1 MDDFDITVVTVTRNA
16 ASVVRLTLESVMS
29 QKGIKIQHVLIDG
42 NSSDDTMDIVAEY
55 EIDIA
60 ISEIDSGI
68 YDAMEKSRKY
78 VKGDYVIYLNAGD
91 VFASED
97 VCFKAWMHGTK
108 YKLDLIYGNLLP
120 VYLNK
125 NDKHDHNAF
134 VVGKVLDLS
143 YINNRGQLYS
153 ESIHHQ
159 ATFYSKR
166 IIGRASYLCKEDLR
180 ASGEYHLLLD
190 AIFNHDAKLGH
201 IPITISRFA
210 LGGLSTG
217 NFAMEWKK
225 FNQAREVLRSKFFP
239 KGPDSLEFDLNE
251 FSKNT
256 KSKMRKKVQL
266 KLRIKLK
273 LKKSFV
279 NSIYESF
286 MFRVQ
291 SRIINSITPYIV
303 KIENQLDEISS
314 NGAKESHY
322 IKNQLDEIS
331 SNGAKESQYLEVLR
345 EIANLSVAVS
355 RLTHSQ
361 DRIENSLNTM
371 VKLEQYL
378 IAKSVKPTNFA
389 DAGYQV
395 YSQFNED
402 GLIQF
407 LVDRISDI
415 QMNFIELGCGDY
427 TEANTR
433 LLLERNGWKGLIVD
447 GDELLINRIV
457 NSGWYWRY
465 PVKAICSFVE
475 KESFSALIDGSLKN
489 YDVGLLS
496 IDIDGMEYW
505 IWKELKNYR
514 PTIVVI
520 EYNAIFGSEKCV
532 TVPYDASFSRHKA
545 HYSGLYSGASF
556 AALLKLGHEKGYVLL
571 GTNSGG
577 NNMFFVL
584 AHVAKKFGL
593 EEDLTFR
600 AATFRESRD
609 ADGRLTYLDSAEG
622 LKLISVHQIWNLE
635 SNSCK
640 SVKDEY
646 SLN

>member
-1 MDDFDITVVTVTRNA
+1 MNDFDITVVTVTRNA
-16 ASVVRLTLESVMS
+16 GPVVRLTLESVMS
-29 QKGIKIQHVLIDG
+29 QRGLNIQHVVIDG
-42 NSSDDTMDIVAEY
+42 NSNDDTMNIVAEY
-55 EIDIA
+55 DIDIA
-60 ISEIDSGI
+60 ISETDDGI

-78 VKGDYVIYLNAGD
+78 VKGDFVIYLNAGD

-97 VCFKAWMHGTK
+97 VCFNAWIHGSK
-108 YKLDLIYGNLLP
+108 YKLDLMYGNLLP

-125 NDKHDHNAF
+125 NDKHDHSAF
-134 VVGKVLDLS
+134 TPGKVLDLS
-143 YINNRGQLYS
+143 YINNRGQLYF

-166 IIGRASYLCKEDLR
+166 IISQASYSCTEDLI

-201 IPITISRFA
+201 IPLTISRFA

-225 FNQAREVLRSKFFP
+225 FNQAREILRSKFFP
-239 KGPDSLEFDLNE
+239 GGPNSLDYDLDE

-256 KSKMRKKVQL
+256 ESKTRKRVRL
-266 KLRIKLK
+266 KFRIKLM
-273 LKKSFV
+273 LKKSPV
-279 NSIYESF
+279 NSIYESI
-286 MFRVQ
+286 MFRIQ

-303 KIENQLDEISS
+303 KIENQLDEISHT
-314 NGAKESHY
+314 N
-322 IKNQLDEIS
+322 
-331 SNGAKESQYLEVLR
+331 AKESQVLEVIR
-345 EIANLSVAVS
+345 EIEKLNVAVS
-355 RLTHSQ
+355 LLVQNQ
-361 DRIENSLNTM
+361 DRLYKVTENYSRQIDNQNRIESSLNTM
-371 VKLEQYL
+371 MKLEQYL
-378 IAKSVKPTNFA
+378 IGKIVKPINFA

-395 YSQFNED
+395 YSQYNED

-407 LVDRISDI
+407 IVDRISDI
-415 QMNFIELGCGDY
+415 QKNFIEIGCGDY

-465 PVKAICSFVE
+465 PVNAICSFVD
-475 KESFSALIDGSLKN
+475 KESIHTLVDDRLKSL
-489 YDVGLLS
+489 DIGLLS

-505 IWKELKNYR
+505 IWKELEDYA
-514 PTIVVI
+514 PTIIVI
-520 EYNAIFGSEKCV
+520 EYNAVFGSEKCV
-532 TVPYDASFSRHKA
+532 TVPYDSSFSRYET

-556 AALLKLGHEKGYVLL
+556 SALLKLGHEKGYVLL

-584 AHVAKKFGL
+584 EHVAKKFGL
-593 EEDLTFR
+593 EEDVSFR

-609 ADGRLTYLDSAEG
+609 TDGKLTYLDCAEG
-622 LKLISVHQIWNLE
+622 LKLISELPILNLE

-640 SVKDEY
+640 SIENEY
-646 SLN
+646 RLN